1 MWQLKKQPQKS
12 DLFHDVG
19 PRMEL
24 RSPDLAAGTPH
35 PLSNL
40 TSPRTQPYLKKK
52 KNPIGEKMNK
62 EKPKWPQNTSKSLL
76 LPIKQ
81 ENAK

>member
-1 MWQLKKQPQKS
+1 
-12 DLFHDVG
+12 
-19 PRMEL
+19 MEL
-24 RSPDLAAGTPH
+24 RSPDLAAGTSH
-35 PLSNL
+35 PLSDL
-40 TSPRTQPYLKKK
+40 TSPRTQPYLKN
-52 KNPIGEKMNK
+52 NPIGEKMNK